1 MPLFPEVLET
11 ERLRLER
18 LTNDDLFDLY
28 EHASTDAPDVDEV
41 TRYVNWDPHETP
53 KETRDFVSMVESQWD
68 EGEGATY
75 VVRPREGE
83 PLAGE
88 FGGTTGLGV
97 EWDRRLGT
105 LGLWLRKPLWGRGYS
120 GERAGALLALA
131 FDRLDLDVVAVTH
144 DPENDA
150 SRRAIGKYVDRFG
163 GRKEGHL
170 RNDIQ
175 FADGSVHDSVRYSVA
190 RAEWRAAVGDDHG
203 VRFVDER

>member
-1 MPLFPEVLET
+1 MPLFPDVLET

-18 LTNDDLFDLY
+18 LTTDHLFALY
-28 EHASTDAPDVDEV
+28 EHAGTDAPDVEEV

-53 KETRDFVSMVESQWD
+53 KETREFLAMVESQWTD
-68 EGEGATY
+68 GEGATY
-75 VVRPREGE
+75 VVRSREGE

-97 EWDRRLGT
+97 QWDRRLGT

-150 SRRAIGKYVDRFG
+150 SRRAIEKYVERFG
-163 GRKEGHL
+163 GRKEGRI
-170 RNDIQ
+170 RNDLR
-175 FADGSVHDSVRYSVA
+175 FADGSVRDSVRYSVA
-190 RAEWRAAVGDDHG
+190 REEWRDAVGDDHG
-203 VRFVDER
+203 VRVVADR

>member
-1 MPLFPEVLET
+1 MPLFPEALET

-18 LTNDDLFDLY
+18 LTTDDLSELY

-53 KETRDFVSMVESQWD
+53 KVTRDFLSMVESQWAD
-68 EGEGATY
+68 GEGATY
-75 VVRPREGE
+75 AVRTREGE
-83 PLAGE
+83 PLAGA
-88 FGGTTGLGV
+88 FGGTTGLTV
-97 EWDRRLGT
+97 EWDRRVGT

-131 FDRLDLDVVAVTH
+131 FDRLDLGVVAVAH

-150 SRRAIGKYVDRFG
+150 SRRAIEKYVDRFG
-163 GRKEGHL
+163 GQKEGRI
-170 RNDIQ
+170 RNDLQ
-175 FADGSVHDSVRYSVA
+175 FADGSVRDSIRYSVA
-190 RAEWRAAVGDDHG
+190 AEEWRAAVGDDPG